1 KAFSM
6 QNPSASVP
14 ALARGLAATRMA
26 IERLSAERDAVF
38 TLRVKEQ
45 QFQDAIN
52 TALGIELQA
61 IAGVPGPAVPG
72 QRISV
77 ETSLTNRGS
86 IGIDDITFELVAP
99 PQSQPVGAVA
109 EHLGANETVWPLP
122 LTLIVSPE
130 APLTRP
136 YFERASIQEARYAV
150 RDTTQLFRPA

>member
-1 KAFSM
+1 FDGIDTTLPGLFSALGRPEPTGARALLTAIDAEVQAAAKAFSM

-77 ETSLTNRGS
+77 ETSLTNHGS

-109 EHLGANETVWPLP
+109 EHLGANETV
-122 LTLIVSPE
+122 
-130 APLTRP
+130 
-136 YFERASIQEARYAV
+136 
-150 RDTTQLFRPA
+150 